1 MSDILDAREAAEYL
15 KINEQTVRRLARNGD
30 VPAFKVGGSWRFKKD
45 ALDRW
50 ADGQQSPALSGS
62 AGHILVVDDEEMMRD
77 FVRGAL
83 EKNGYRVTTAADGYE
98 ALQALDRATA
108 DLVFLDLKM
117 PNLSGPD
124 TLRMIRE
131 RHNDVPVVI
140 LTGYPDGDMVTEA
153 LEYSP
158 ITLLSKPCSVNQ
170 IIASARMNVRP
181 SVGHSSR

>member
-1 MSDILDAREAAEYL
+1 MSDILDAREAAGYL

-50 ADGQQSPALSGS
+50 AEGQQVNGS
-62 AGHILVVDDEEMMRD
+62 AGPQGHVLVVDDEEMMRD

-83 EKNGYRVTTAADGYE
+83 EKSGYEVTTASDGYE
-98 ALQALDRATA
+98 ALQVMDRSNI

-117 PNLSGPD
+117 PNMSGPD
-124 TLRMIRE
+124 TLRHIRE
-131 RHNDVPVVI
+131 RKNEVPVVI
-140 LTGYPDGDMVTEA
+140 LTGYPESDMVTEA

-170 IIASARMNVRP
+170 ILASARMNIRT
-181 SVGHSSR
+181 SVG